1 MVSVYVPLVLSSD
14 ECKMVRYCHD
24 CCSVKHME
32 TDSHP
37 IFLMVSYVLTLC
49 YTMCWWCLFR
59 VICCVC
65 VGVVWS
71 MFNVIL
77 ISQSDHS
84 MWTSADTFSCKL
96 VRATC
101 QIRPPICSWSFPDNY
116 LCQWLWLL
124 GHSYA
129 LGSRIG
135 VQAAWQSKYNTNFE
149 TVPEL
154 FVVCVNL

>member
-14 ECKMVRYCHD
+14 DHPMVRYCHD

-84 MWTSADTFSCKL
+84 M
-96 VRATC
+96 
-101 QIRPPICSWSFPDNY
+101 
-116 LCQWLWLL
+116 
-124 GHSYA
+124 
-129 LGSRIG
+129 
-135 VQAAWQSKYNTNFE
+135 
-149 TVPEL
+149 
-154 FVVCVNL
+154 